1 MLEKIELKDIIY
13 VDPIVKINYLKIS
26 TIIVTNIENIINLI
40 LTFFP
45 MRGKKYIFCLF
56 VIILFL
62 TSPFA
67 LASSHSS
74 IKKSNDSDL
83 VKIGVYQVYRD
94 GKIEE
99 TVKKLTNSQCKNL
112 MEKLQNQENSSISL
126 NERYNTK
133 IDVLKEYNLIP
144 LNTTAEDIL
153 EERIIKN
160 TFAEENELII
170 NQPFAAHF
178 APIIIG
184 GLGFG
189 VSIGL
194 RGFPLLKRIAG
205 NIFFAGFIVGGGVF
219 CFDPATATPYFL
231 YSLIYP
237 TWTGFIAGFVGIML
251 FVFDDLIP
259 IPMFNF
265 YSNFFAMGLAGFT
278 FWIEPS
284 FLTPQN

>member
-1 MLEKIELKDIIY
+1 
-13 VDPIVKINYLKIS
+13 
-26 TIIVTNIENIINLI
+26 
-40 LTFFP
+40 
-45 MRGKKYIFCLF
+45 MRGRNLYLSLF
-56 VIILFL
+56 VTILFL
-62 TSPFA
+62 TSSFA
-67 LASSHSS
+67 LANYSESKESHHT
-74 IKKSNDSDL
+74 DF
-83 VKIGVYQVYRD
+83 VKIGIYQVYKD

-99 TVKKLTNSQCKNL
+99 SIETLTKTQCKDL

-126 NERYNTK
+126 NDRYNK
-133 IDVLKEYNLIP
+133 KLSDLKEFNLIP
-144 LNTTAEDIL
+144 QNITAEFIL
-153 EERIIKN
+153 GGSTVKSTLSDEK
-160 TFAEENELII
+160 ELII
-170 NQPFAAHF
+170 NEPFAAHF

-219 CFDPATATPYFL
+219 CFDPATAQPYVL

-237 TWTGFIAGFVGIML
+237 TWIGFIAGFVGIML

-265 YSNFFAMGLAGFT
+265 YSNFFALGMAGFT
-278 FWIEPS
+278 VWVAPS
-284 FLTPQN
+284 FLNPQN